1 MVLRTMKPRFPPRG
15 RPALLLILVLV
26 CGRPALAAPGEATE
40 GAPAAPGEAPT
51 RTSRVALFRAPGFP
65 TADAPAID
73 EGTLAAALEGLDV
86 ERFSSPE
93 ALASGLDGG
102 AFSVLVLPYG
112 SAFPLEAW
120 PALRRYVGS
129 GGGLVVL
136 GGAPLH
142 QPVRREGTGEEA
154 RYVLGPRQPTYA
166 HELLIGPSD
175 VLDAALF
182 EGPMRAI
189 AAPRS
194 EWAGPRPEAKRTY
207 ALTVRLATHPDLPGE
222 GGAAGPRDG
231 VVRPLVLV
239 LDKAGVPRQCPLLEI
254 DRLRGDDAGARWVL
268 APSDARLDAPTIRA
282 IVERALEGA
291 AELVARP
298 VRATVEP
305 GENAILRVTLE
316 RPVPRAAEVVPD
328 RARVTV
334 RDDSGTPVFTGT
346 VDLVGPREMRSG
358 LVAVRADKALPPGLY
373 HARVETPDAPWRPR
387 SVTTG
392 FWVRDAAL
400 LASGPRLTV
409 SRDWIR
415 RDGKVVPVIGTTY
428 MASDVHRKFLFEPNP
443 HVWDRD
449 FADMRREG
457 INLVR
462 TGLWTAWSR
471 IMLDPGA
478 VDESFLSAL
487 DAYVLTAAKNGIP
500 VCFNFYAFLPPAYG
514 DENPYLGPRA
524 LEGQRA
530 LLTLVASRY
539 RGVSW
544 IHWDLIN
551 EPSYAP
557 PSGVWSNLPIGDRHE
572 AEAWRAW
579 VKAKHGDDPLVLR
592 DLWRDGSS
600 DPLGVPRPDEI
611 GYRFLRDE
619 RHPRKVRDFFE
630 FTQDVVAAW
639 AARLRGILREAA
651 GSDTLVTLG
660 QDEGG
665 TGTRP
670 AQQILADSLD
680 YTAIHTW
687 WNNDDL
693 LWDGVVTKVPE
704 KPDLHQETGLMSLE
718 DIDGAPWRTPRS
730 AEALLERK
738 FADAFAARGAG
749 VVEWAWNVNPYQPE
763 DNEATIG
770 FNRPDGTAKPERD
783 VAGRFARFF
792 AEAAPFLD
800 DFEPD
805 PVVLVI
811 PHSRLFAGRPAGVD
825 STKRVVRL
833 LGERYGVVPTAL
845 SELRLGAERLRA
857 ARLVIVPTPEMVTE
871 DAARALL
878 EASRRGTKVLVT
890 GEVEGDPYGRP
901 TPSLEALG
909 LLAEGRPVTLHEPTG
924 WGVPP
929 GGRAWVT
936 FDSLATQ
943 WLKRAPGES
952 VRLDGNVWHEPLPL
966 ELAVETEPLVAL
978 LGAALE
984 AAGVA
989 TNPAPAGVAARLL
1002 VAPRGVLA
1010 VCVNETPVDA
1020 RRRMRVEGRAVDI
1033 PVPAQRSRLLLF
1045 ERGTG
1050 RVLVAT
1056 PGEPVT
1062 DARRGGP

>member
-1 MVLRTMKPRFPPRG
+1 MITKPDPSSRLRVV
-15 RPALLLILVLV
+15 LLLAFLLAV
-26 CGRPALAAPGEATE
+26 GRSGLAASESAFAAPGGATTR
-40 GAPAAPGEAPT
+40 AP
-51 RTSRVALFRAPGFP
+51 RVALFRAPGFP
-65 TADAPAID
+65 TVDAPAID
-73 EGTLAAALEGLDV
+73 DATLSAALEGLEV
-86 ERFSSPE
+86 ETLASPE
-93 ALASGLDGG
+93 ALASGLDEG

-112 SAFPLEAW
+112 SAFPLEGW
-120 PALRRYVGS
+120 PALRRYVRN

-166 HELLIGPSD
+166 HALLIGPSD
-175 VLDAALF
+175 ALDADLF
-182 EGPMRAI
+182 AGPMRTT
-189 AAPRS
+189 AAPGG
-194 EWAGPRPEAKRTY
+194 EWDGPQPEAQRTY
-207 ALTVRLATHPDLPGE
+207 ALTVRLATHPDLEGE

-239 LDKAGVPRQCPLLEI
+239 LDGDGVPRQCPLLEV
-254 DRLRGDDAGARWVL
+254 DRLRGDDAGARWVF

-298 VRATVEP
+298 VRATVAP
-305 GENAILRVTLE
+305 GEAAILRVTAR
-316 RPVPRAAEVVPD
+316 RPSPRAGEAVPD
-328 RARVTV
+328 RAQVTV
-334 RDDSGTPVFTGT
+334 RDDAGTTVFTGT
-346 VDLVGPREMRSG
+346 VDLAGPREMRSG
-358 LVAVRADKALPPGLY
+358 LVAVRTEKTLAPGLY
-373 HARVETPDAPWRPR
+373 HAQIETPDAPWRPR

-392 FWVRDAAL
+392 FWVRDEAL

-443 HVWDRD
+443 HLWDRD
-449 FADMRREG
+449 FASMKRQG
-457 INLVR
+457 INFVR

-478 VDESFLSAL
+478 VDEDFLSAL

-500 VCFNFYAFLPPAYG
+500 VCFNLYAFLPPAYG

-530 LLTLVASRY
+530 LLTLIASRY

-557 PSGVWSNLPIGDRHE
+557 PEGVWSNLPIGDRHE

-579 VKAKHGDDPLVLR
+579 VKTKHGDDPLVLR
-592 DLWRDGSS
+592 DLWRDASG

-619 RHPRKVRDFFE
+619 RRPRKVRDFFE
-630 FTQDVVAAW
+630 FTQDVVAGW

-651 GSDTLVTLG
+651 GEDTLVTLG

-665 TGTRP
+665 TATRP
-670 AQQILADSLD
+670 AQQLLAASLD

-718 DIDGAPWRTPRS
+718 DMDGAPWRTPRS
-730 AEALLERK
+730 AETLLERK
-738 FADAFAARGAG
+738 FAYAFAARGTG
-749 VVEWAWNVNPYQPE
+749 VVQWAWNINPYQPE

-770 FNRPDGTAKPERD
+770 FNPPDGTAKLERD
-783 VAGRFARFF
+783 VVGRFARFF

-800 DFEPD
+800 DFAPD

-811 PHSRLFAGRPAGVD
+811 PHSRLFAGRPGGIDA
-825 STKRVVRL
+825 TKRVVQL
-833 LGERYGVVPTAL
+833 LAERYGVVPTAL
-845 SELRLGAERLRA
+845 SELRLRPERLRT
-857 ARLVIVPTPEMVTE
+857 ARLVIVPTPEMLEE

-878 EASRRGTKVLVT
+878 EASRAGTKVLVT

-909 LLAEGRPVTLHEPTG
+909 LLAEGRPVALHEPTA
-924 WGVPP
+924 WGAPA
-929 GGRAWVT
+929 GGRTWVT
-936 FDSLATQ
+936 FESLATQ
-943 WLKRAPGES
+943 WLRRAPGES
-952 VRLDGNVWHEPLPL
+952 ARLTGAVWHEPLPL

-978 LGAALE
+978 LGSALE
-984 AAGVA
+984 AAGVP
-989 TNPAPAGVAARLL
+989 THPAPGGVAARLL

-1020 RRRMRVEGRAVDI
+1020 RRRLRVEGHLVEI
-1033 PVPAQRSRLLLF
+1033 PVAAQRSRMVLF
-1045 ERGTG
+1045 ARGTG
-1050 RVLVAT
+1050 KVLVAT
-1056 PGEPVT
+1056 AGEPVT
-1062 DARRGGP
+1062 AVR

>member
-1 MVLRTMKPRFPPRG
+1 MITKTTRSHLGVRS
-15 RPALLLILVLV
+15 ALLLTLFLP
-26 CGRPALAAPGEATE
+26 GGPLALGAPGEVTKGALTAPGEAT
-40 GAPAAPGEAPT
+40 T
-51 RTSRVALFRAPGFP
+51 RTSRVAVFRAPGFP
-65 TADAPAID
+65 TVDAPAID
-73 EGTLAAALEGLDV
+73 DATLDAALDGLDV
-86 ERFSSPE
+86 ETLASPE
-93 ALASGLDGG
+93 ALASGLDED

-120 PALRRYVGS
+120 PTLRRYVRS

-142 QPVRREGTGEEA
+142 QPVRREGTGEGT

-175 VLDAALF
+175 ALDASLF
-182 EGPMRAI
+182 AGPLRTA
-189 AAPRS
+189 AAPDA
-194 EWAGPRPEAKRTY
+194 EWDGPRPEAKRTY
-207 ALTVRLATHPDLPGE
+207 ALTVRLATHRDLEGE

-239 LDKAGVPRQCPLLEI
+239 LDRDGVPRQCPLLEI

-268 APSDARLDAPTIRA
+268 APSDARLDAATIRA

-291 AELVARP
+291 VELVARP
-298 VRATVEP
+298 VRATVAP
-305 GENAILRVTLE
+305 GEEAILRVILS
-316 RPVPRAAEVVPD
+316 RPAPHAGEAVPD

-334 RDDSGTPVFTGT
+334 RDDAGKTVFTGA

-358 LVAVRADKALPPGLY
+358 LVTVRKALAPGLY

-443 HVWDRD
+443 HLWDRD
-449 FADMRREG
+449 FAAMKREG

-471 IMLDPGA
+471 VMLDPGA
-478 VDESFLSAL
+478 IDEDFLSAL
-487 DAYVLTAAKNGIP
+487 DAYVLTAAKNAVP

-514 DENPYLGPRA
+514 DANPYLGPGA

-579 VKAKHGDDPLVLR
+579 VKAKHGDDPLLLR
-592 DLWRDGSS
+592 DLWRDASG
-600 DPLGVPRPDEI
+600 DPLSVPRPGEI
-611 GYRFLRDE
+611 GYRFLRDD

-651 GSDTLVTLG
+651 GEDTLVTLG

-718 DIDGAPWRTPRS
+718 DTDGAPWRTPRA

-738 FADAFAARGAG
+738 FAYAFAARGTG

-825 STKRVVRL
+825 ATKRVVRL
-833 LGERYGVVPTAL
+833 LAERYGVVPTAL
-845 SELRLGAERLRA
+845 SELRLTAERLRGA
-857 ARLVIVPTPEMVTE
+857 KLVIVPTPEMLAE
-871 DAARALL
+871 DASEALL

-901 TPSLEALG
+901 TPSLQALG
-909 LLAEGRPVTLHEPTG
+909 LLAEGRPVRLHEPTG
-924 WGVPP
+924 WGAPP

-952 VRLDGNVWHEPLPL
+952 ARLEGNVWHEPLPL
-966 ELAVETEPLVAL
+966 ELGVETEPLVAL

-989 TNPAPAGVAARLL
+989 TNPAPGGVAARLL

-1020 RRRMRVEGRAVDI
+1020 RRRMRVEGRAVEI
-1033 PVPAQRSRLLLF
+1033 PVAAQRSRLVLF

-1050 RVLVAT
+1050 RVVAAT
-1056 PGEPVT
+1056 PGGPVA